1 MGGELGGG
9 DGPGAGTR
17 CTAFWGATEFHTG
30 WEMEVCLEE
39 VVLRA
44 VAGLFAQVGVEA
56 G

>member
-17 CTAFWGATEFHTG
+17 CTAFWGATEFQ
-30 WEMEVCLEE
+30 VCLEE